1 MAHTDDASPSP
12 SPFARCNNHRSFA
25 SFFFLRSLRGVYV
38 RERDRLRC
46 SSGEIGLENRDGT
59 HQLRAVRARV
69 HGGGLFRRRLRL
81 HSRTS
86 SHEIGVVQTDGEE
99 QEKTLHTPDRQT
111 GWREEQGAIINI
123 NLKGNPGVG

>member
-12 SPFARCNNHRSFA
+12 SPFARRNNRSFA
-25 SFFFLRSLRGVYV
+25 SFFVWRSLRGVYV
-38 RERDRLRC
+38 RERDRLRR

-86 SHEIGVVQTDGEE
+86 SDEIGVVQTDGEE
-99 QEKTLHTPDRQT
+99 QEKTLRTPDRQT
-111 GWREEQGAIINI
+111 GWRADEGAF
-123 NLKGNPGVG
+123 LE